1 MIELADRWCILRMSS
16 GATAQVAMSLAEAG
30 FDVWTPVVMAAK
42 RAGPSRKPVERP
54 VPLVPTI
61 VFARADRLHDLVVL
75 SRAPALTYRRFNRE
89 LGRME
94 QHGCPHFSIFRDQG
108 HYPLVA
114 DRELEA
120 LRRAEWRGRPRTIEH
135 VFKAGDTVAR
145 QETNFSGM
153 AGVVQMVKNKS
164 ALVLFPGATQPWKF
178 NLCDLVPIESAA

>member
-1 MIELADRWCILRMSS
+1 MTDRWCILRMSS
-16 GATAQVAMSLAEAG
+16 GATAQVATSLKEAG
-30 FDVWTPVVMAAK
+30 FDVWTPVVMEAK
-42 RAGPSRKPVERP
+42 RAGPSRKPVDRP

-61 VFARADRLHDLVVL
+61 AFARADRLHDLVLL

-108 HYPLVA
+108 HYPLIA

-120 LRRAEWRGRPRTIEH
+120 LRRAEWRGRPRKIEH
-135 VFKAGDTVAR
+135 VFKPGDAVAR

-153 AGVVQMVKNKS
+153 VGVVQSIKNKS
-164 ALVLFPGATQPWKF
+164 AVVLFPGAKNEMVF
-178 NLCDLVPIESAA
+178 GMCDLIPVETVA